1 MKYET
6 VTICHQIKRKTALWE
21 CEDYLSSEKICIFL
35 QESLAEG
42 GKLLSEVFYRT
53 PVPKRSK
60 SSPFGT
66 YTGCS
71 LCRGIL
77 DLGFITNPKNG
88 RVKALSEACL
98 DRPYMAYQKKSYGT
112 GWKSSRLF

>member
-1 MKYET
+1 MEYEP
-6 VTICHQIKRKTALWE
+6 VTICYQLKRKTVLWE
-21 CEDYLSSEKICIFL
+21 CEDYLLSEKIYIYL

-71 LCRGIL
+71 LCREIL

-88 RVKALSEACL
+88 RVKAVSEACL
-98 DRPYMAYQKKSYGT
+98 DRPYMAYQKKS
-112 GWKSSRLF
+112 